1 MRVSVACLLE
11 ILLDVIANVFNKLKQ
26 FGLLRLARWILAV
39 GIAAVLVRLPLDSF
53 EFYLFDLRVAVHP
66 SPTLSRRIETVSI
79 NPVSIEAF
87 KGVPTLKE
95 HILFLKQLQLEKL
108 KALVYLINPQELEGT
123 LHEKQQFAS
132 LAQSFEGFYFL
143 NNSDDD
149 LMMKG
154 EVGKFDLLG
163 PLKSIRVLSGPM
175 TYDLKIFA
183 QDGVTRRMLLT
194 YQGNILF
201 HPYIA
206 SQIIPETAQPKN
218 IRGSFEF
225 YDSEQTYIDMA
236 PANSFPKTNFIDI
249 VRANFPKG
257 HFKGKVLFVG
267 TDLGKSTKEYV
278 KTSYSRSVTA
288 MTVLEAHANM
298 LNTLL
303 QNSSPKRVPPWVNTL
318 ILLMMVILSVEVVL
332 AMKPIKGLLVIGLT
346 ILVFTI
352 GSFVAFWPFRWWV
365 DMAHPILG
373 VFISYYFLIPYRLI
387 MENRKSWELFQKN
400 KLLIQVEE
408 LKTNFIGMMSHDL
421 KTPLARIQGMIEL
434 VKRDTNPLSEEQ
446 KTALKSIRQSTEDL
460 LNFISTILNFSRLES
475 EGAHLNLKSKDVNT
489 VINEALIKCE
499 DLARS
504 KSIKISK
511 ELEPLFSIKLDPDLM
526 RQVIFNLIEN
536 AIKYSPEGTEIK
548 IRSEEKDHYV
558 CVSVSDQGIGIPEDE
573 ISRLFM
579 KFFRSRKAKNSPIK
593 GSGLGLYLSKY
604 FVELHKGRLIAVS
617 EENKG
622 STFTI
627 ELPIS

>member
-1 MRVSVACLLE
+1 MYPLE
-11 ILLDVIANVFNKLKQ
+11 ILLDVIANVFGLLKK
-26 FGLLRLARWILAV
+26 FGLLRLVRWILAV
-39 GIAAVLVRLPLDSF
+39 GIAAVLMRLPLDTF
-53 EFYLFDLRVAVHP
+53 EFYLFDLRVMVRP
-66 SPTLSRRIETVSI
+66 PTPLSEHIETVSI
-79 NPVSIEAF
+79 NSVSVQAF

-95 HILFLKQLQLEKL
+95 HILFLKQLQSENI
-108 KALVYLINPQELEGT
+108 KALVYLINPNELFGN
-123 LHEKQQFAS
+123 HSEKQQFAD
-132 LAQSFEGFYFL
+132 LARSFEGFYFL

-149 LMMKG
+149 LMMRG
-154 EVGKFDLLG
+154 EVGKFDLPG
-163 PLKSIRVLSGPM
+163 PLKSIRVLSGPI
-175 TYDLKIFA
+175 TYDLKIFS

-201 HPYIA
+201 HPFIA
-206 SQIIPETAQPKN
+206 SQVIPERAQPKN

-225 YDSEQTYIDMA
+225 YDTEQTYIDMA
-236 PANSFPKTNFIDI
+236 PAQSFPKTNFVDV
-249 VRANFPKG
+249 VRANFNKG
-257 HFKGKVLFVG
+257 AFKDKILFVG
-267 TDLGKSTKEYV
+267 TDLGKSTKEYI

-303 QNSSPKRVPPWVNTL
+303 QNSSPKRVPPWVNTF
-318 ILLMMVILSVEVVL
+318 ILLIMVILSVEVVL
-332 AMKPIKGLLVIGLT
+332 AMKPIRGLLVIGLT
-346 ILVFTI
+346 LVVFTI
-352 GSFVAFWPFRWWV
+352 SSFVAFWPFGWWV

-400 KLLIQVEE
+400 KLLTQVEE

-421 KTPLARIQGMIEL
+421 KTPLARIQGMIEI
-434 VKRDTNPLSEEQ
+434 VKRDPNPLSEEQ
-446 KTALKSIRQSTEDL
+446 KSALKSIRLSTDDL

-475 EGAHLNLKSKDVNT
+475 EGAHLNLKSKDINT
-489 VINEALIKCE
+489 VINEVLIKCE
-499 DLARS
+499 DLAKA
-504 KSIKISK
+504 KSIAISK

-526 RQVIFNLIEN
+526 RQVIFNLVEN

-548 IRSEEKDHYV
+548 IKSEERDQYV
-558 CVSVSDQGIGIPEDE
+558 RVSVSDQGIGIPEDE

-579 KFFRSRKAKNSPIK
+579 KFFRSRNAKNSPVK

-604 FVELHKGRLIAVS
+604 FVELHKGRLTAVS